1 MTSDRRNDMHPAPE
15 ATAATRLASTPN
27 RTANPGAPSDG
38 SSEQLRAAFE
48 RATATADRLISA
60 WPPRSSGST
69 PDDLRQVASGHTPTT
84 ITGLRALVRAAAT
97 AYARRLRDDGETPER
112 MLVLVKAAA
121 SSHGS
126 PRFASQELTSD
137 IVRWSIEAYF
147 DR

>member
-1 MTSDRRNDMHPAPE
+1 M
-15 ATAATRLASTPN
+15 
-27 RTANPGAPSDG
+27 
-38 SSEQLRAAFE
+38 
-48 RATATADRLISA
+48 
-60 WPPRSSGST
+60 
-69 PDDLRQVASGHTPTT
+69 PDDLPQVASGHTPTT
-84 ITGLRALVRAAAT
+84 VTGLRALVRAAAT